1 VNLAEG
7 EIWSWGES
15 GLYGTTYFDLHF
27 DMYKWRWSHSMTS
40 RATSDARV
48 ASSGPTC
55 DIPLHTSRCVLLTD
69 VPVTAGRLEELC
81 CLCVCTYM
89 CVCVCV
95 CVCVCM
101 CMCVCACVCMCMC
114 VCVCVCKCLRVP
126 VRMPQR
132 AHVCNSICVFMNI
145 HNVVDCATDIKMGEK
160 DKTHP
165 RTHQHQVWRTRQE
178 VLETTQFPYLFCL
191 SWS

>member
-55 DIPLHTSRCVLLTD
+55 DIPSYFKVCALNRCASDCWSPGGIVLSM
-69 VPVTAGRLEELC
+69 
-81 CLCVCTYM
+81 CVYVHV

-95 CVCVCM
+95 CVCVYVYV
-101 CMCVCACVCMCMC
+101 CMCVCVYVYVCVCMCM
-114 VCVCVCKCLRVP
+114 
-126 VRMPQR
+126 
-132 AHVCNSICVFMNI
+132 
-145 HNVVDCATDIKMGEK
+145 
-160 DKTHP
+160 
-165 RTHQHQVWRTRQE
+165 
-178 VLETTQFPYLFCL
+178 
-191 SWS
+191 